1 MSFLSFLFIYLKPIL
16 KLNQT
21 FLATPYHNVS
31 DNVVGNDQR
40 SKPQWAVLMAPTSLA
55 LTSQNATIIFT
66 GLTVQLSHVI
76 GDGYHLHNSL
86 NWFLSVNWS
95 NEGPVTTGF

>member
-1 MSFLSFLFIYLKPIL
+1 MSFLSFLFIYLLKPIL
-16 KLNQT
+16 KLKQT

-31 DNVVGNDQR
+31 DTVGNDQR
-40 SKPQWAVLMAPTSLA
+40 SIPQWAVLMAPTSLA
-55 LTSQNATIIFT
+55 LTSQNATITFT

>member
-55 LTSQNATIIFT
+55 LTSQIATISFT
-66 GLTVQLSHVI
+66 RVTVQLSHFI
-76 GDGYHLHNSL
+76 ED
-86 NWFLSVNWS
+86 VN
-95 NEGPVTTGF
+95 TGHVFIIYATV

>member
-1 MSFLSFLFIYLKPIL
+1 
-16 KLNQT
+16 
-21 FLATPYHNVS
+21 
-31 DNVVGNDQR
+31 
-40 SKPQWAVLMAPTSLA
+40 MAPTSLA
-55 LTSQNATIIFT
+55 LTSQNATITFT